1 MRRINQNLIL
11 CILLLSGLSSIA
23 VAQEQV
29 RVVQQ
34 APVVEFS
41 SLFGE
46 TFTFPANDSTKPT
59 LLYFWA
65 TWCPYCKKATPK
77 VVNLHTQYGDVI
89 DVLAVNVGINDS
101 VANTNRYMT
110 DYGITFPVAFD
121 HDHHISQA
129 YGVFGTPVFVIVS
142 QSGQL
147 LYRGH
152 RYPDGIEQ
160 ALAH

>member
-1 MRRINQNLIL
+1 MRRINLNLIL
-11 CILLLSGLSSIA
+11 CFLLSSGLSCIA

-34 APVVEFS
+34 APTVEFS
-41 SLFGE
+41 SLSGE
-46 TFTFPANDSTKPT
+46 TFTFPSNNSLKPT

-77 VVNLHTQYGDVI
+77 VVNLHTQFGDVI

-101 VANTNRYMT
+101 VDNANRYIA

-121 HDHHISQA
+121 HDHHISQT

-152 RYPDGIEQ
+152 RFPDGIEQ